1 MDYLFFF
8 KKIHVA
14 NMLVLVICIDNVPT
28 LLIRMKSENLDFFE
42 METSEENNFEC
53 EISQRCIRNTA
64 V

>member
-1 MDYLFFF
+1 
-8 KKIHVA
+8 
-14 NMLVLVICIDNVPT
+14 MLVLIICIDNVPNAFD
-28 LLIRMKSENLDFFE
+28 KNENLDFFE